1 MNPAYLDLYRSGELQ
16 QRAARLTARLAA
28 CDLCPRNCGVNRL
41 SEEEGF
47 CHSGALPMVS
57 SLCAHLG
64 EEPVLSGKRG
74 SGTIFFSNCNLR
86 CVFCQ
91 NFQISQNPAGQKSSA
106 VSIQTLAKHMLD
118 LQQQGCH
125 NINLVS
131 PTHFIAQILEALSL
145 AVAGGL
151 CLPLVY
157 NTNAY
162 DRLDVLRELDGVVD
176 IYLPDIKYADEN
188 MAIKYSGARGYP
200 KTARL
205 AIREMWRQ
213 VGALVTDGEGIAERG
228 LIVRHLILPEGV
240 SGTQPSLNWL
250 AELSPEVTLSLMSQ
264 YYPAYRAGRYA
275 ALGRPIT
282 PAEHEEALRFL
293 EEAGLENGWVQ
304 DLEAPASYR
313 PDFERP
319 GHPFEGAA

>member
-1 MNPAYLDLYRSGELQ
+1 MNPGYLDLYHSGELQ
-16 QRAARLTARLAA
+16 KRAARLSARLAA

-41 SEEEGF
+41 AGEEGF
-47 CHSGALPMVS
+47 CHSGALPLVS
-57 SLCAHLG
+57 SFCAHRG
-64 EEPVLSGKRG
+64 EEPALSGEHG

-86 CVFCQ
+86 CVYCQ
-91 NFQISQNPAGQKSSA
+91 NFQISQNPDGQITNA
-106 VSIQTLAKHMLD
+106 VSLHTLADYMLN

-145 AVAGGL
+145 AIAGGL
-151 CLPLVY
+151 RLPLVY

-162 DRLDVLRELDGVVD
+162 ERLDVLRELEGVVD
-176 IYLPDIKYADEN
+176 IYLPDIKYAEDN
-188 MAIKYSGARGYP
+188 AAIKYSSARGYP

-213 VGALVTDGEGIAERG
+213 VGALITGGDGIAERG

-240 SGTQPSLNWL
+240 SGTQSSLTWL
-250 AELSPEVTLSLMSQ
+250 AELSTELTLSLMSQ
-264 YYPAYRAGRYA
+264 YYPAHHASRYA

-282 PAEHEEALRFL
+282 AAEHEAALRFL
-293 EEAGLENGWVQ
+293 EEAGLENGWIQ
-304 DLEAPASYR
+304 DLESPGNYR

-319 GHPFEGAA
+319 GHPFENAV

>member
-1 MNPAYLDLYRSGELQ
+1 MNPGYIELYLSGELQ
-16 QRAARLTARLAA
+16 KRAARLTARLES
-28 CDLCPRNCGVNRL
+28 CDLCPRDCGVNRL
-41 SEEEGF
+41 VGQEGF
-47 CHSGALPMVS
+47 CHSGALPLVPS
-57 SLCAHLG
+57 FCAHWG
-64 EEPVLSGKRG
+64 EEPALSGQRG

-86 CVFCQ
+86 CVYCQ
-91 NFQISQNPAGQKSSA
+91 NFQISQNPAEQRTRA
-106 VSIQTLAKHMLD
+106 VSIQTLAAYMLG

-145 AVAGGL
+145 AAAGGL

-176 IYLPDIKYADEN
+176 IYLPDIKYVDEN
-188 MAIKYSGARGYP
+188 NAIKYSSARGYP
-200 KTARL
+200 RTARL

-213 VGALVTDGEGIAERG
+213 VGALVTSSAGIAEKG

-240 SGTQPSLNWL
+240 SGTQSILKWL
-250 AELSPEVTLSLMSQ
+250 SSLSPEVTLSLMSQ
-264 YYPAYRAGRYA
+264 YYPAHRAGRYT

-282 PAEHEEALRFL
+282 SAEHEEALRFL

-304 DLEAPASYR
+304 DLEAPGIYR

-319 GHPFEGAA
+319 GHPFENAA